1 MSVPTAA
8 SDRLSHL
15 LELADQGPALRAALA
30 EEVAELL
37 THWPDDCPQQMR
49 GMCESLLAKCA
60 RDVEPAARARLRV
73 QLHSDPGLSARV
85 LPREPAGRIL
95 VEAARSGGNI
105 CDALAA
111 TLGLDNQ
118 TAAMILRD
126 ACGEKLAMACKG
138 GGIGRAA
145 FSALAL
151 TLHPCRDADA
161 AFALLD
167 RFDAIDMEEA
177 RGTLRAWRAMPAL
190 ESEPV

>member
-1 MSVPTAA
+1 MSVPNAA

-37 THWPDDCPQQMR
+37 THWPDDCPQHMR

-73 QLHSDPGLSARV
+73 QLVCDPGLSARV
-85 LPREPAGRIL
+85 LPREPAARML
-95 VEAARSGGNI
+95 VEVARNGGNVS
-105 CDALAA
+105 DALAGA
-111 TLGLDNQ
+111 LGLDNQ
-118 TAAMILRD
+118 TAAMILQD
-126 ACGEKLAMACKG
+126 TGGEKLAIACKG
-138 GGIGRAA
+138 GGIDRAV
-145 FSALAL
+145 FSALVL

-167 RFDAIDMEEA
+167 RFDAIDMDDA
-177 RGTLRAWRAMPAL
+177 RAALRGWRNAPAQ
-190 ESEPV
+190 EYEPA